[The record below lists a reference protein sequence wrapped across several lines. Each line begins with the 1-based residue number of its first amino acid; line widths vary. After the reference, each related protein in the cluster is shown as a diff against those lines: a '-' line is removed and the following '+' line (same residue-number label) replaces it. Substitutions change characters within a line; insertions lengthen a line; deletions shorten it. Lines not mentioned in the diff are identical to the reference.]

1 MGTLRKAI
9 IRRLKRHGIT
19 RAPRHLAAFEAEAAR
34 IVDRHGRQGIA
45 EVEALRA
52 RYAEP
57 ILGEVMVWE
66 LIRCLGEVHD
76 PSDTQLG
83 STSQLTHT
91 LNVAAAMENDGI
103 ADEDLIVAALIH
115 DTGKL
120 LLTVGEAPE
129 NVVCMNEPI
138 GEFPPGVGLDNCVF
152 QWNHDEFAYSRYRDH
167 VPEHV
172 AWLIRYHSTYPARCA
187 PLMDE
192 RDRDW
197 TERYL
202 KPFAHYDQDFKSPF
216 RGAERPLEHWRELI
230 FDRFPRP
237 IPF

>member
-1 MGTLRKAI
+1 MFRNAI
-9 IRRLKRHGIT
+9 VRGLKRRGIV
-19 RAPRHLAAFEAEAAR
+19 RAPRHLAAFEAKALD
-34 IVDRHGRQGIA
+34 IVDRHRRQGIA
-45 EVEALRA
+45 EVESLRA

-57 ILGEVMVWE
+57 ILGEMLVWD
-66 LIRCLGEVHD
+66 LIRGLGEVHD
-76 PSDTQLG
+76 PTDTQLG
-83 STSQLTHT
+83 STSQLIHT
-91 LNVAAAMENDGI
+91 LNVAAAMEADGVG
-103 ADEDLIVAALIH
+103 DEDMIVAALIH

-120 LLTVGEAPE
+120 LLTLGEAPE

-138 GEFPPGVGLDNCVF
+138 GDYPAGTGLDTCIF

-172 AWLIRYHSTYPARCA
+172 AWLIRYHSIYPDRCA
-187 PLMDE
+187 PLMND

-216 RGAERPLEHWRELI
+216 RGADLPLAHWRDLI